1 MELSATEKRNR
12 PVRPEGR
19 RVFHPAL
26 RNLSPLIL
34 VSALALSGCGD
45 KPPQPAAAAPPP
57 VTVAQP
63 VKRTVTDWDEFTGR
77 FEALEEVQVRARV
90 GGFVNTVEFRDGAIV
105 RAGDLLYTIDS
116 RPFEA
121 VAAQAEGQLADSR
134 AKVELAKREL
144 DRALNLV
151 QTSAVSE
158 QTVDQRRQALQAAH
172 AAEMQADGAL
182 KAAKLNIEFT
192 HVLAPMTGRVG
203 RHLVSPGN
211 LVQGSEGN
219 ATLLTSIVTLDPI
232 YIYFDV
238 DEATYLKNNRLWFEG
253 KRPSSRDTPNPVEV
267 ALTGEDKP
275 SKEGKMDFLDNRLDV
290 STGTLRSRA
299 IIPNKDFSILPG
311 QFGRVRLIGSSP
323 YEALLLPDTAIA
335 TDQSRKIV
343 FVVKDDNTVEARAV
357 KLGPL
362 DEGLRVVREG
372 LKAEDRV
379 IVDGIQRA
387 RVGAKVTPQTR
398 AGRWQVMNLGRLSIN
413 QPILA
418 MVLSI
423 VLLIVG
429 AIAYTTLPVSE
440 YPQVVPP
447 TVVVTTQ
454 YPGAT
459 AQTVSDTVAAPIEQE
474 INGVEDMLYLYSQA
488 TSNGNLTIT
497 VTFKLGTDL
506 DKAQVLVQNRVAIA
520 QPRLPEEVQRN
531 GVVTRKNSPDIL
543 MVVFMLSPDDSF
555 DQLYISNYALLQV
568 RDELLRLD
576 GIGDI
581 QMFGARDYSMRLWL
595 DPDRIATL
603 GTDLGRGDRCD
614 PRAKPAD
621 HGRADRR
628 AADRRPRI
636 PAQSHLHRPAERSE
650 AVRGHRGQGRRRRPH
665 GAAA

>member
-1 MELSATEKRNR
+1 MEQMELGAIEQRNR
-12 PVRPEGR
+12 PGQPEGR
-19 RVFHPAL
+19 QILHRFLHPSF
-26 RNLSPLIL
+26 RSLSPLIL
-34 VSALALSGCGD
+34 GSALALSGCGD
-45 KPPQPAAAAPPP
+45 KPPQPAAAAPPS

-144 DRALNLV
+144 DRALSLV

-158 QTVDQRRQALQAAH
+158 QVVDQRRQALQAAH

-192 HVLAPMTGRVG
+192 HVLAPMTGRVS

-211 LVQGSEGN
+211 LVQGSEGS

-267 ALTGEDKP
+267 ALTGESKP

-343 FVVKDDNTVEARAV
+343 FVVKDDNTVEARPV
-357 KLGPL
+357 QLGPL

-387 RVGAKVTPQTR
+387 RVGAKVTPQTAP
-398 AGRWQVMNLGRLSIN
+398 AGGKS
-413 QPILA
+413 
-418 MVLSI
+418 
-423 VLLIVG
+423 
-429 AIAYTTLPVSE
+429 
-440 YPQVVPP
+440 
-447 TVVVTTQ
+447 
-454 YPGAT
+454 
-459 AQTVSDTVAAPIEQE
+459 
-474 INGVEDMLYLYSQA
+474 
-488 TSNGNLTIT
+488 
-497 VTFKLGTDL
+497 
-506 DKAQVLVQNRVAIA
+506 
-520 QPRLPEEVQRN
+520 
-531 GVVTRKNSPDIL
+531 
-543 MVVFMLSPDDSF
+543 
-555 DQLYISNYALLQV
+555 
-568 RDELLRLD
+568 
-576 GIGDI
+576 
-581 QMFGARDYSMRLWL
+581 
-595 DPDRIATL
+595 
-603 GTDLGRGDRCD
+603 
-614 PRAKPAD
+614 
-621 HGRADRR
+621 
-628 AADRRPRI
+628 
-636 PAQSHLHRPAERSE
+636 
-650 AVRGHRGQGRRRRPH
+650 
-665 GAAA
+665 